1 MEAVPASGPYYWESL
16 DSDKDDLGQKAEEAD
31 METSLTDKYFVVFN
45 KPIILGTG
53 NLEQSL
59 LFLF

>member
-16 DSDKDDLGQKAEEAD
+16 DLDKDDLGQKAEEAD

-45 KPIILGTG
+45 KNQKVEKG
-53 NLEQSL
+53 
-59 LFLF
+59 

>member
-31 METSLTDKYFVVFN
+31 METSDKYFVPFN
-45 KPIILGTG
+45 K
-53 NLEQSL
+53 NQKVEKS
-59 LFLF
+59 

>member
-31 METSLTDKYFVVFN
+31 METSLTDKYFVVSI
-45 KPIILGTG
+45 KIKKLRKVEKDRK
-53 NLEQSL
+53 L
-59 LFLF
+59 